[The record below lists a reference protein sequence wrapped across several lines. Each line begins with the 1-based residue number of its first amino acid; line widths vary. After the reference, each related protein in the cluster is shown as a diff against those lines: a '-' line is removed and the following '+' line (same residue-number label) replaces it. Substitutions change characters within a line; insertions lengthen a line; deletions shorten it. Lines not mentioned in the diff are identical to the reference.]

1 MMASCEDTIIELL
14 NIIQS
19 IIHINK
25 QKNFVIIFFN
35 L

>member
-1 MMASCEDTIIELL
+1 MASCEETIIELL

-25 QKNFVIIFFN
+25 QINFVIIFFN